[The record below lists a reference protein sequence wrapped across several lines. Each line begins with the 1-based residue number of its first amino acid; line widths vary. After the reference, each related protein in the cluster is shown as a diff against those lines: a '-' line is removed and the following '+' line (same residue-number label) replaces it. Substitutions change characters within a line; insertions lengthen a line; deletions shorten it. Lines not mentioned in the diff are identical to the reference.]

1 MIDYVALRNAFSHD
15 ISPIQPCK
23 DYLKRYVE
31 DVNERFTTGQTPT
44 NELVAERAHLID
56 EILKQ
61 VWNRYFPDQPA
72 ATLVAV
78 GGYGRGELHPA
89 SDIDIMILLQH
100 ESQFE
105 KLEEQL
111 QQLLTLL
118 WDIGLE
124 VGHSVR
130 TLDDAAREAQQ
141 DITVITNLIEARFLT
156 GSQSLFESMLQV
168 IGPDKIWNSDDFFE
182 AKWNEQRRRHAKQG
196 CSLSN
201 LEPNIKESPGGLRD
215 IQMIG
220 WVAKRHF
227 QIKNLHDLVKHH
239 FLTEA
244 EYQTLIEG
252 QNHLWRIR
260 FALHLLTGRCD
271 DRLLF
276 DHQRS
281 LASYLGYDSDY
292 ANLAVESFMRDY
304 YRTVM
309 ELSRLNE
316 MLLQHFQ
323 ESILLKDN
331 LGEPVEL
338 NHRFQHRSQFL
349 EVTHDGVFKR
359 YPTALLELF
368 LVIQENPQ
376 LKGVRASTIRLI
388 RSHTYLID
396 ETFRQDIRAQS
407 LFMEILRQPEGLTH
421 ALRRMNI
428 YGVLAAY
435 IPMFENIVGRMQ
447 YDLFH
452 VYTVDEHTLMV
463 VRNIRRLS
471 VAEYADEYPFCTQL
485 AKTLPKEELIYLAAL
500 FHDIAKGRGGNHSE
514 LGAVDAYEFCRLH
527 HLSEYDSQLVSWL
540 VRHHLIMSMT
550 AQRKDITDP
559 EVVQEFAAL
568 VGDLNRLT
576 YLYLLTFADSRAT
589 NPGAWNS
596 WKDSLLRDL
605 FNATRRAL
613 IRGLD
618 NPLVQEELVREK
630 QQAALQQ
637 LREQQIDEAE
647 IQQLWSSFTHEYFL
661 THSPNAIQRHTKV
674 ILQVPAEQLPL
685 IQMRQTQKRG
695 GTEVFYYGPDRDN
708 LFAVTTTLLDQ
719 LSLSILNARIV
730 STSNGYAL
738 HSYLVLEQDGV
749 PVEFGLRSDEIVRT
763 LTEGLCQEGNLPLKV
778 SRRIPRQHKHFDNST
793 EIFFTQETSQEPAQE
808 RTIMRLV
815 TLDRP
820 GLLSDVGQAFAACKI
835 RLQHAKITTLGA
847 RVEDIFFITDR
858 QNKPLLVNSNLE
870 CLKNAVM
877 ERMPD
882 SVTKPE

>member
-1 MIDYVALRNAFSHD
+1 MIDYTALRQAFVPD

-23 DYLKRYVE
+23 DYLKRYAEEVK
-31 DVNERFTTGQTPT
+31 ERFSTGQTPT
-44 NELVAERAHLID
+44 NELVFERACLID
-56 EILKQ
+56 EILKR
-61 VWNRYFPDQPA
+61 VWKRHFPEQTTA
-72 ATLVAV
+72 ALVAV

-89 SDIDIMILLQH
+89 SDIDILILLEQ
-100 ESQFE
+100 EDQFE
-105 KLEEQL
+105 SFEEPL
-111 QQLLTLL
+111 QQFLTLL
-118 WDIGLE
+118 WDIGLAI
-124 VGHSVR
+124 GHSVR
-130 TLDDAAREAQQ
+130 TIQDSVREAEQ
-141 DITVITNLIEARFLT
+141 DITVITNLVEARFLT
-156 GSQSLFESMLQV
+156 GSRPLFEKMLQV
-168 IGPDKIWNSDDFFE
+168 IGPDRMWNSHDFFE
-182 AKWNEQRRRHAKQG
+182 AKWNEQRLRHAKQD
-196 CSLSN
+196 CSISN

-227 QIKNLHDLVKHH
+227 QIQALHDLVSHH

-252 QNHLWRIR
+252 QNHLWRVR

-276 DHQRS
+276 DHQQT
-281 LASYLGYDSDY
+281 LASYLGYDADY
-292 ANLAVESFMRDY
+292 ANLAVECFMRDY

-323 ESILLKDN
+323 ESILLKDK
-331 LGEPVEL
+331 LGEPIAI
-338 NHRFQHRSQFL
+338 NQRFQQRSQFL
-349 EVTHDGVFKR
+349 EVAHEGIFKR
-359 YPTALLELF
+359 YPTAILELF
-368 LVIQENPQ
+368 LIMQENPE
-376 LKGVRASTIRLI
+376 LKGVRASTIRLV
-388 RSHTYLID
+388 RNHTYLID
-396 ETFRQDIRAQS
+396 ESFRQDIRAQS
-407 LFMEILRQPEGLTH
+407 LFMEIIRQPKGLTRE
-421 ALRRMNI
+421 LRRMNI

-452 VYTVDEHTLMV
+452 VYTVDEHTLMM

-471 VAEYADEYPFCTQL
+471 IAQYTDEHPFCTQL
-485 AKTLPKEELIYLAAL
+485 VKTLPKEELIYLAAL

-514 LGAVDAYEFCRLH
+514 LGAVDAYNFCRLH

-540 VRHHLIMSMT
+540 VRHHLVMSMT

-559 EVVQEFAAL
+559 KVVQEFAAL

-613 IRGLD
+613 LRGLD
-618 NPLVQEELVREK
+618 NPLAQEELIHEK
-630 QQAALQQ
+630 QMAALYQ
-637 LREQQIDEAE
+637 LRQQQIDETAVR
-647 IQQLWSSFTHEYFL
+647 QLWSTFTHEYFI
-661 THSPNAIQRHTKV
+661 THSPNAIQRHSKSIIET
-674 ILQVPAEQLPL
+674 PADQLPL
-685 IQMRQTQKRG
+685 IQMRQTEQRG
-695 GTEVFYYGPDRDN
+695 GTEVLYYGPDRDN

-719 LSLSILNARIV
+719 LSLSIVNARIM
-730 STSNGYAL
+730 STTNGFSL
-738 HSYLVLEQDGV
+738 NSYLILEQDGT
-749 PVEFGLRSDEIVRT
+749 PVEFGLRSNEIAAT
-763 LTEGLCQEGNLPLKV
+763 LREGLCQEGDQPLKV

-793 EIFFTQETSQEPAQE
+793 EIFFSQEPTFE

-820 GLLSDVGQAFAACKI
+820 GLLSDVGQAFAKCHI

-858 QNKPLLVNSNLE
+858 KNKPLWANSNLE
-870 CLKNAVM
+870 CLKSAVM
-877 ERMPD
+877 ERMPEPA
-882 SVTKPE
+882 SNPE

>member
-1 MIDYVALRNAFSHD
+1 MIDYAALRNAFTHD

-23 DYLKRYVE
+23 EYLKRYVE
-31 DVNERFTTGQTPT
+31 DVNERFITGQTPT

-105 KLEEQL
+105 MLEEQL

-323 ESILLKDN
+323 ESILLKNN

-349 EVTHDGVFKR
+349 EVAHDGVFKR

-463 VRNIRRLS
+463 VRNLRRLS
-471 VAEYADEYPFCTQL
+471 VAEHADEHPFCTQL
-485 AKTLPKEELIYLAAL
+485 AKTLPKDELIYLAAL

-630 QQAALQQ
+630 QLAALQQ
-637 LREQQIDEAE
+637 LREQQLEEAE

-661 THSPNAIQRHTKV
+661 THSPNAIQRHTML
-674 ILQVPAEQLPL
+674 ILQAAAEQLPL
-685 IQMRQTQKRG
+685 IQIRQTQKRG

-738 HSYLVLEQDGV
+738 HSYLVLEQDGT
-749 PVEFGLRSDEIVRT
+749 PVEFGLRSDEIVTT
-763 LTEGLCQEGNLPLKV
+763 LTEGLCQEGDQPLKV
-778 SRRIPRQHKHFDNST
+778 SRRIPRQHKHFDHST
-793 EIFFTQETSQEPAQE
+793 EIFFTQEPTQE

-858 QNKPLLVNSNLE
+858 QNKPLLANSNLE
-870 CLKNAVM
+870 CLKSTVM
-877 ERMPD
+877 ARMPD

>member
-1 MIDYVALRNAFSHD
+1 MIDLQALNQAFVPD
-15 ISPIQPCK
+15 RSPIQPCK
-23 DYLKRYVE
+23 EYLNRYIE
-31 DVNERFTTGQTPT
+31 EVNERFSTGQTCT
-44 NELVAERAHLID
+44 SDLVAERAILVD
-56 EILKQ
+56 EILKR
-61 VWNRYFPDQPA
+61 VWTRYFDENTQA
-72 ATLVAV
+72 ASLVAV

-89 SDIDIMILLQH
+89 SDIDILILLKN
-100 ESQFE
+100 ESHFDAFKERLEQF
-105 KLEEQL
+105 
-111 QQLLTLL
+111 LTLL

-124 VGHSVR
+124 IGHSVR
-130 TLDDAAREAQQ
+130 TIEDSVREASQ
-141 DITVITNLIEARFLT
+141 DITVITNLLEARFLT
-156 GSQSLFESMLQV
+156 GSHALFDAMMSAT
-168 IGPDKIWNSDDFFE
+168 GPDHIWNSHDFFE
-182 AKWNEQRRRHAKQG
+182 AKLKEQYRRHAKQDG
-196 CSLSN
+196 TLSN
-201 LEPNIKESPGGLRD
+201 LEPNLKESPGGLRD

-227 QIKNLHDLVKHH
+227 RTQDMHDLVKHE

-252 QNHLWRIR
+252 QNHLWRVR

-276 DHQRS
+276 DHQRT
-281 LASYLGYDSDY
+281 LASHLGYDADY
-292 ANLAVESFMRDY
+292 ANLAVECFMRDY

-323 ESILLKDN
+323 ESILLEN
-331 LGEPVEL
+331 RLGEPVAI
-338 NHRFQHRSQFL
+338 NQRFQQRSQFL
-349 EVTHDGVFKR
+349 EVVHKGVFKR
-359 YPTALLELF
+359 YPTAILELF
-368 LVIQENPQ
+368 LIMQENPD

-388 RSHTYLID
+388 RNHTYLID
-396 ETFRQDIRAQS
+396 ENFRQDIRAQS
-407 LFMEILRQPEGLTH
+407 LFMEIMRQPIGLTR

-428 YGVLAAY
+428 YGVLAKY
-435 IPMFENIVGRMQ
+435 IPSFEKIVGRMQ

-471 VAEYADEYPFCTQL
+471 VAKYADEYPFCTQL

-500 FHDIAKGRGGNHSE
+500 FHDIAKGRGGDHSV
-514 LGAVDAYEFCRLH
+514 LGAEDVLYFCRLH

-540 VRHHLIMSMT
+540 VRHHLVMSMT

-559 EVVQEFAAL
+559 DVVQDFAAL

-589 NPGAWNS
+589 NPSAWNS

-618 NPLVQEELVREK
+618 NPLAQDDLIHEK
-630 QQAALQQ
+630 QTAALELLAQQ
-637 LREQQIDEAE
+637 DIAQEQVQR
-647 IQQLWSSFTHEYFL
+647 LWRTFTSEYFL
-661 THSPNAIQRHTKV
+661 THSPNAIQRHTLL
-674 ILQVPAEQLPL
+674 ILQTPEDELPL
-685 IQMRQTQKRG
+685 IRMRQTAKRG
-695 GTEVFYYGPDRDN
+695 GTEVLYYGPDRDN

-719 LSLSILNARIV
+719 LSLSIVNARIM
-730 STSNGYAL
+730 STADGHSLN
-738 HSYLVLEQDGV
+738 SYLVLEQDGS
-749 PVEFGLRSDEIVRT
+749 PVEFGPRSDEIVAT
-763 LTEGLCQEGNLPLKV
+763 LMEGLCQKGNQPLKV
-778 SRRIPRQHKHFDNST
+778 TRRLPRQHKHFDHST
-793 EIFFTQETSQEPAQE
+793 EVHFTQEPTLE
-808 RTIMRLV
+808 RTVMRLV

-820 GLLSDVGQAFAACKI
+820 GLLSDVGQAFAACDI

-858 QNKPLLVNSNLE
+858 KNRALNEPSRLK
-870 CLKNAVM
+870 CLKSAVM
-877 ERMPD
+877 ERMPK
-882 SVTKPE
+882 SGSKGE

>member
-1 MIDYVALRNAFSHD
+1 LEI
-15 ISPIQPCK
+15 
-23 DYLKRYVE
+23 
-31 DVNERFTTGQTPT
+31 GQ
-44 NELVAERAHLID
+44 
-56 EILKQ
+56 
-61 VWNRYFPDQPA
+61 
-72 ATLVAV
+72 
-78 GGYGRGELHPA
+78 
-89 SDIDIMILLQH
+89 
-100 ESQFE
+100 
-105 KLEEQL
+105 
-111 QQLLTLL
+111 
-118 WDIGLE
+118 
-124 VGHSVR
+124 SVR
-130 TLDDAAREAQQ
+130 TIDDAEREAKQ
-141 DITVITNLIEARFLT
+141 DITVITNLVEARLLT
-156 GSQSLFESMLQV
+156 GSQLLFENMLVV
-168 IGPDKIWNSDDFFE
+168 IAPDRMWNSDEFFE
-182 AKWNEQRRRHAKQG
+182 AKWNEQRKRHTKQG
-196 CSLSN
+196 GSLSN
-201 LEPNIKESPGGLRD
+201 LEPNLKESPGGLRD

-227 QIKNLHDLVKHH
+227 QIQNLHDLVKHK

-252 QNHLWRIR
+252 QNHLWRVR

-276 DHQRS
+276 DHQRT
-281 LASYLGYDSDY
+281 LASYLGYDADY
-292 ANLAVESFMRDY
+292 ANLAVECFMRDY

-323 ESILLKDN
+323 ESILLKDQ
-331 LGEPVEL
+331 LGEPVAL
-338 NHRFQHRSQFL
+338 NQRFQQRSQFL
-349 EVTHDGVFKR
+349 EVTGENVFRR
-359 YPTALLELF
+359 YPTALLEMF
-368 LVIQENPQ
+368 LVMQENPD
-376 LKGVRASTIRLI
+376 LIGVRASTIRLI
-388 RSHTYLID
+388 RNHTYLID
-396 ETFRQDIRAQS
+396 EAFRQDIRAQS
-407 LFMEILRQPEGLTH
+407 LFMEILRQPVGLTRV
-421 ALRRMNI
+421 LRRMNI

-471 VAEYADEYPFCTQL
+471 VEQFADEYPFCTQL

-514 LGAVDAYEFCRLH
+514 LGAVDAYNFCRLH

-540 VRHHLIMSMT
+540 VRNHLVMSMT

-559 EVVQEFAAL
+559 EVVQAFASL

-589 NPGAWNS
+589 NPDAWNS

-613 IRGLD
+613 IRGLE
-618 NPLVQEELVREK
+618 NPLAQEELILEK
-630 QQAALQQ
+630 QQAALHQ
-637 LREQQIDEAE
+637 LKEQEIDETAVR
-647 IQQLWSSFTHEYFL
+647 QLWSTFTHEYFL
-661 THSPNAIQRHTKV
+661 THSPNAIQRHSRA
-674 ILQVPAEQLPL
+674 ILQAPAEEFPL

-695 GTEVFYYGPDRDN
+695 GTEVLYYGADRDN

-719 LSLSILNARIV
+719 LSLSIVNARV
-730 STSNGYAL
+730 MSTSNGFSL
-738 HSYLVLEQDGV
+738 NSYLVLEQDGS
-749 PVEFGLRSDEIVRT
+749 PVEFGLRSEEIVNT
-763 LTEGLCQEGNLPLKV
+763 LREGICQEGDQPLSV
-778 SRRIPRQHKHFDNST
+778 SRRIPRQNKHFDSST
-793 EIFFTQETSQEPAQE
+793 KIFYSQEPTLE

-820 GLLSDVGQAFAACKI
+820 GLLSDVGQAFVECNI

-858 QNKPLLVNSNLE
+858 KNQPITTDATLD

-877 ERMPD
+877 NRMPEP
-882 SVTKPE
+882 TEPAG